1 MLVAWPRI
9 EAHPRDCAINTVSAA
24 KKLHECFRIV
34 LILNCVCLVRCYI
47 LLSACNGENC
57 RSILL
62 YLQVGQGPHS
72 DAERHGKR
80 NNDGKQTAWNFYNY
94 QMLLLACRLW
104 HSWRLIVVVNHWRCI
119 VLHVCMYVCMC
130 MSACLPVCQFC
141 LR

>member
-1 MLVAWPRI
+1 MYSCNGSGTRAPTVLRVFLQNSATKCAKCRVLVAWPRI
-9 EAHPRDCAINTVSAA
+9 EAYPRDCAINTVSAA

-34 LILNCVCLVRCYI
+34 LILNCACLVRCCI

-62 YLQVGQGPHS
+62 YCRCGQGAHS

-80 NNDGKQTAWNFYNY
+80 NNGGKQTAWNFYNY

-104 HSWRLIVVVNHWRCI
+104 HS
-119 VLHVCMYVCMC
+119 
-130 MSACLPVCQFC
+130 
-141 LR
+141 